1 MNRVSVLMPV
11 YDCAEVIGQA
21 IGNVLDQTAPP
32 FEIVVADDGS
42 TDDIAARVDAL
53 RPGCAAR
60 GTRLNF
66 VRAGHR
72 GRGAAR
78 NLAAAAAEGEMV
90 AWFDADDLWEPAK
103 LATQSADFERLRAEH
118 PANRVLLT
126 CDYLRYG
133 SARGT
138 GQLARPAA
146 SIGIDDIISVH
157 LRRHIQLQ
165 TIFGPRAVFLETPF
179 DEELN
184 RAEDFDFAL
193 RFTASG
199 GRFVN
204 PAPEAAPLVHYF
216 RSSANFSREGA
227 DSNRRVLR
235 ENAAI
240 LAANHVDARALLADK
255 LENLHAVDL
264 ATDPPRALPPGP
276 VLRAVAGAE
285 FSESRPRLDRLGDGS
300 IRVHL
305 ARGAEVDHALVT
317 ADGAEVAQGTL
328 RDAQVIAQRAIVG
341 WFMAGARWL
350 LIRPRPGA
358 RRGEWFP
365 TERLMIARA
374 SSGLLSI
381 AGPAPARSA
390 RTEVP
395 APNAAADNAS

>member
-1 MNRVSVLMPV
+1 MTRVSVLMPV

-21 IGNVLDQTAPP
+21 IRNVLDQTAPP

-42 TDDIAARVDAL
+42 TDDTAARVEAL
-53 RPGCAAR
+53 RPEAAAR
-60 GTRLNF
+60 GTRLTF
-66 VRAGHR
+66 VGAAHR

-78 NLAAAAAEGEMV
+78 NLAAASAEGELV

-103 LATQSADFERLRAEH
+103 LATQAADFARLRAEH
-118 PANRVLLT
+118 PAGLLLLT

-146 SIGIDDIISVH
+146 SIGIEDIVSVH

-179 DEELN
+179 DAELN

-193 RFTASG
+193 RFTARG

-204 PAPEAAPLVHYF
+204 PAREDTPLVHYF
-216 RSSANFSREGA
+216 RSAANFSREGA
-227 DSNRRVLR
+227 DSNRRILAK
-235 ENAAI
+235 NAAI
-240 LAANHVDARALLADK
+240 LAANHVDPRALLADK

-264 ATDPPRALPPGP
+264 ATDPDRALPPGP
-276 VLRAVAGAE
+276 VLRPAPEAE
-285 FSESRPRLDRLGDGS
+285 FAATRPRLDRLGDGS

-305 ARGAEVDHALVT
+305 ARGTEADYALT
-317 ADGAEVAQGTL
+317 SADGAEIARGPL
-328 RDAQVIAQRAIVG
+328 RDGQGIDQRAIVG

-350 LIRPRPGA
+350 LISPRAGA
-358 RRGEWFP
+358 RRGAWFP
-365 TERLMIARA
+365 AERLLIARA
-374 SSGLLSI
+374 ASGLLSV
-381 AGPAPARSA
+381 AGPAPARTSRA
-390 RTEVP
+390 GDP
-395 APNAAADNAS
+395 APEPPADNAS